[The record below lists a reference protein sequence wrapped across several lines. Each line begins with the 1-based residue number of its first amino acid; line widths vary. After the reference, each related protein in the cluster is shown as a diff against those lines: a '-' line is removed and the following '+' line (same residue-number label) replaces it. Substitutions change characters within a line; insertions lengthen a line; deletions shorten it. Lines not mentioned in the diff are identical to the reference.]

1 MMNYSIGEVANM
13 LGMSTTVLKAYYKLS
28 KSSENGG
35 TYENYESRNGLLK
48 PFVSYRKNKAV
59 EWE

>member
-1 MMNYSIGEVANM
+1 MMNYSIGEVANV

-28 KSSENGG
+28 KSSENGEI
-35 TYENYESRNGLLK
+35 YENHENGNGLLK
-48 PFVSYRKNKAV
+48 PFVRYRKNKAV